1 MLHVHSDCVV
11 GQLVT
16 SWKFSDSMFACAG
29 LQLAAICE
37 VAMVIGCFAASALIT
52 ISNLVNA
59 GCVVQSAGCILVLA
73 LGEAPNLHFG
83 RAPEV

>member
-1 MLHVHSDCVV
+1 M
-11 GQLVT
+11 GQLLT
-16 SWKFSDSMFACAG
+16 SWKFCESMFACAG

-59 GCVVQSAGCILVLA
+59 ACVVQSEGCILILD
-73 LGEAPNLHFG
+73 LGGAPNLHSG